1 MKSRQTL
8 LDCIETMFIVTFI
21 MTVRLPVKHGRKVN
35 VVPRETLRSL
45 AARSAF
51 AGRAAIVTGATG
63 AFGSATL
70 RVLRY
75 LGADAI
81 GIDRVPG
88 EGVVACDIT
97 DDEEVRAA
105 VTEAVKTLGG
115 LDTLIH
121 YAGVGPVVDVG
132 QPADAAVR
140 EALEVNLLG
149 TWRVTA
155 AALPALLDARGRVIV
170 TASLLAG
177 VSMPFS
183 AAYTVSKRALTAY
196 ADVLRVEYGTHLG
209 VTTVYP
215 GYVSTAIHDRSRAAG
230 VALDGLV
237 PAESVRDTVLTVV
250 RAAAAAKAPRD
261 VASTRAGMAAFLL
274 ARHAPGVVDRAVAP
288 RLRRLVRTQAF
299 DDAELAAGLLQRH
312 GAHGRGSIHPAT
324 GDADGGAEHA

>member
-1 MKSRQTL
+1 VS
-8 LDCIETMFIVTFI
+8 
-21 MTVRLPVKHGRKVN
+21 
-35 VVPRETLRSL
+35 RETLRSL
-45 AARSAF
+45 AARSAY
-51 AGRAAIVTGATG
+51 AGRAVIVTGAAG

-88 EGVVACDIT
+88 AGMVTGDVT
-97 DDEEVRAA
+97 DDEQVRAA
-105 VTEAVKTLGG
+105 VAEAVTRLGR

-121 YAGVGPVVDVG
+121 YAGVGPVVDAG
-132 QPADAAVR
+132 LSPGAEVR

-155 AALPALLDARGRVIV
+155 AALPALLDARGRVII

-177 VSMPFS
+177 VTVPFS

-215 GYVSTAIHDRSRAAG
+215 GYVRTAIHDRARAAG
-230 VALDGLV
+230 VGLEGLA
-237 PAESVRDTVLTVV
+237 PAESVRDTVLAVV
-250 RAAAAAKAPRD
+250 RAGAQPRAPRD
-261 VASTRAGMAAFLL
+261 VAATRAGTAAFRL
-274 ARHAPGVVDRAVAP
+274 ARHAPDLLDRAVAARM
-288 RLRRLVRTQAF
+288 RLLMRTQDLKGA
-299 DDAELAAGLLQRH
+299 DLATGLRQRHEAMPAPVAGPGSAGAANAGAAG
-312 GAHGRGSIHPAT
+312 A
-324 GDADGGAEHA
+324 

>member
-1 MKSRQTL
+1 MR
-8 LDCIETMFIVTFI
+8 
-21 MTVRLPVKHGRKVN
+21 
-35 VVPRETLRSL
+35 REKLRSL

-51 AGRAAIVTGATG
+51 TGRAVIVTGGAG

-70 RVLRY
+70 RILHY

-81 GIDRVPG
+81 GIDRVSAA
-88 EGVVACDIT
+88 GVLSCDVT
-97 DDEEVRAA
+97 DDEQVRAA
-105 VTEAVKTLGG
+105 VAEAVKRLGR

-132 QPADAAVR
+132 LPPDAEVQ

-149 TWRVTA
+149 TWRVTT
-155 AALPALLDARGRVIV
+155 AALPALLRSRGRVIV

-177 VSMPFS
+177 VTVPFS
-183 AAYTVSKRALTAY
+183 AAYTISKRAVTGY
-196 ADVLRVEYGTHLG
+196 ADVLRMEYGTHLG

-250 RAAAAAKAPRD
+250 RAAAARSAPRE
-261 VASTRAGMAAFLL
+261 VASTTAGTVAFRL
-274 ARHAPGVVDRAVAP
+274 ARHAPGLLDRAVAA
-288 RLRRLVRTQAF
+288 RMRHLVRTQAIE
-299 DDAELAAGLLQRH
+299 DAEIATGLRERHAAAAGTA
-312 GAHGRGSIHPAT
+312 GAGVAN
-324 GDADGGAEHA
+324 A

>member
-1 MKSRQTL
+1 MSR
-8 LDCIETMFIVTFI
+8 E
-21 MTVRLPVKHGRKVN
+21 N
-35 VVPRETLRSL
+35 LRSL

-51 AGRAAIVTGATG
+51 DGRAAIVTGGAG

-81 GIDRVPG
+81 GIDRVSAPG
-88 EGVVACDIT
+88 VLTCDVT
-97 DDEEVRAA
+97 DDEQVRTAVAEA
-105 VTEAVKTLGG
+105 VTRLGR

-121 YAGVGPVVDVG
+121 YAGVGPVADVG
-132 QPADAAVR
+132 RPAGAEVR

-177 VSMPFS
+177 VTVPFS
-183 AAYTVSKRALTAY
+183 GAYTVSKRALTAY
-196 ADVLRVEYGTHLG
+196 ADVLRMEYGTHLG

-215 GYVSTAIHDRSRAAG
+215 GYVGTAIHDRSRAAG
-230 VALDGLV
+230 VGLDGLA

-250 RAAAAAKAPRD
+250 RAAAARTAPRD
-261 VASTRAGMAAFLL
+261 VASTRTGTAALRL
-274 ARHAPGVVDRAVAP
+274 ARHAPGLLDRAVAA
-288 RLRRLVRTQAF
+288 RLHGVVRTKKF
-299 DDAELAAGLLQRH
+299 DGAELAAGWRERL
-312 GAHGRGSIHPAT
+312 GAS
-324 GDADGGAEHA
+324 GAANAGEAND

>member
-1 MKSRQTL
+1 MPK
-8 LDCIETMFIVTFI
+8 
-21 MTVRLPVKHGRKVN
+21 
-35 VVPRETLRSL
+35 ETLRDL

-51 AGRAAIVTGATG
+51 AGRAVIVTGAAG

-88 EGVVACDIT
+88 DGVVTCDVT
-97 DDEEVRAA
+97 DSGQVSA
-105 VTEAVKTLGG
+105 VVAECVTRLGR

-132 QPADAAVR
+132 QPAEEQIR

-155 AALPALLDARGRVIV
+155 AALPALLDARGRVVI

-177 VSMPFS
+177 VTMPFS
-183 AAYTVSKRALTAY
+183 AAYTVSKRALTGY
-196 ADVLRVEYGTHLG
+196 ADVLRMEYGTHLG

-215 GYVSTAIHDRSRAAG
+215 GYVRTAIHDRSRAAG
-230 VALDGLV
+230 VGLDGFV
-237 PAESVRDTVLTVV
+237 PAETVRDTVLAAV
-250 RAAAAAKAPRD
+250 RAAAAPRAPRD
-261 VASTRAGMAAFLL
+261 VASTTAGTAALLL
-274 ARHAPGVVDRAVAP
+274 ARHAPGVLDRVLAA
-288 RLRRLVRTQAF
+288 RLRHLVATGAF
-299 DDAELAAGLLQRH
+299 ERAELAAGLRQRH
-312 GAHGRGSIHPAT
+312 LATQPDTQPAT
-324 GDADGGAEHA
+324 QPDTQPVTHTVTQTGAAHA

>member
-1 MKSRQTL
+1 M
-8 LDCIETMFIVTFI
+8 
-21 MTVRLPVKHGRKVN
+21 
-35 VVPRETLRSL
+35 PRETLRSL
-45 AARSAF
+45 AARSAY
-51 AGRAAIVTGATG
+51 AGRAVLVTGAAG

-88 EGVVACDIT
+88 PGIVTCDVT
-97 DDEEVRAA
+97 DDEQVRAA
-105 VTEAVKTLGG
+105 VAEAVSRLGR

-121 YAGVGPVVDVG
+121 YAGVGPAVDVG
-132 QPADAAVR
+132 NPVDAQVR

-155 AALPALLDARGRVIV
+155 AALPALLDARGRVII

-177 VSMPFS
+177 VSVPFS

-196 ADVLRVEYGTHLG
+196 ADVLRAEYGTHLG

-215 GYVSTAIHDRSRAAG
+215 GYARTAIHDRSRAAG

-237 PAESVRDTVLTVV
+237 PAEDVRDTVLTVL
-250 RAAAAAKAPRD
+250 RAGAERGAPRD
-261 VASTRAGMAAFLL
+261 VATTRTGTAAFLL
-274 ARHAPGVVDRAVAP
+274 ARHAPGLLDRAVAAG
-288 RLRRLVRTQAF
+288 LRHLVRTRGFEGAG
-299 DDAELAAGLLQRH
+299 LAAGLRERH
-312 GAHGRGSIHPAT
+312 GVPPHRPAGT
-324 GDADGGAEHA
+324 VSAAAADARAASA